1 MMKKEQLKKFFEQY
15 DVHRTLKQYVEYQA
29 NVNTS
34 VETEEELENTLLD
47 VQYKEVKKSTIGDFV
62 WYHVVDKKTGIYQ
75 LINADMSQVKEFIR
89 EL

>member
-1 MMKKEQLKKFFEQY
+1 MKKEQLKKFFEQY

-62 WYHVVDKKTGIYQ
+62 WYHVVDKENGVYVLTNVE
-75 LINADMSQVKEFIR
+75 LSEVEDFI
-89 EL
+89 EEI